1 MSKALSDITSG
12 RVRKP
17 LGGGNSDA
25 GDNGGAS
32 DEIRLNLATGER
44 LVATYDSKRAIPST
58 YKKPDGTAQ
67 DDVTYYSFT
76 VAEDTGLFHM
86 AVNPETGRKAE
97 EPIPVGAKVSVRAKG
112 DLAQSMAE
120 AEPGMLLEI
129 EALGTKTTNGGFNFN
144 LFLVSELVAD
154 ES

>member
-1 MSKALSDITSG
+1 MGKALNDIASG
-12 RVRKP
+12 RVKKT
-17 LGGGNSDA
+17 LGGGNSEA
-25 GDNGGAS
+25 GDSGSS
-32 DEIRLNLATGER
+32 DEIRLQLATGDR
-44 LVATYDSKRAIPST
+44 LIATYDSKRNIPST
-58 YKKPDGTAQ
+58 YKDKEGNPQ
-67 DDVTYYSFT
+67 PDVTYYSFT

-86 AVNPETGRKAE
+86 AVNAETGRKAE

-129 EALGTKTTNGGFNFN
+129 EALGTKTTNGGYNFN